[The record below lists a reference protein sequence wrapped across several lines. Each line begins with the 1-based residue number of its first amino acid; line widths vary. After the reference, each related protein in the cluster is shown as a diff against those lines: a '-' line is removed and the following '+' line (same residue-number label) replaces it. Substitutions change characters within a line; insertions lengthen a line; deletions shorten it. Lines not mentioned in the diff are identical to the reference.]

1 MILTHCASCLMSMP
15 PLDTHVL
22 FALVANFYYI
32 SQLVEIFDSVIHGLG
47 VFTTGLIS
55 WGFLL
60 RGFVR
65 SRFSFSS
72 FIQLNGACTH
82 IERIEMLFWK
92 CVHTYICTYML

>member
-1 MILTHCASCLMSMP
+1 M
-15 PLDTHVL
+15 L
-22 FALVANFYYI
+22 FALVVANFYYI

-60 RGFVR
+60 RGFVLG
-65 SRFSFSS
+65 FPFL
-72 FIQLNGACTH
+72 QLNGAY

-92 CVHTYICTYML
+92 CVHTYTYIL

>member
-60 RGFVR
+60 RGFVLG
-65 SRFSFSS
+65 FSF
-72 FIQLNGACTH
+72 L
-82 IERIEMLFWK
+82 RLFN
-92 CVHTYICTYML
+92 

>member
-1 MILTHCASCLMSMP
+1 MP

-22 FALVANFYYI
+22 FALVVANFYYI

-60 RGFVR
+60 RGFVLGFLR
-65 SRFSFSS
+65 
-72 FIQLNGACTH
+72 FIQLNGAYAH
-82 IERIEMLFWK
+82 RKNRNAILE
-92 CVHTYICTYML
+92 VCTYVYIYAIVILPAAYV

>member
-1 MILTHCASCLMSMP
+1 MSMP

-60 RGFVR
+60 RGFVLGFPFL
-65 SRFSFSS
+65 RFS
-72 FIQLNGACTH
+72 IEWCIR

-92 CVHTYICTYML
+92 CVHTLRQYALSSFQGRDTKSTC